1 MQPEQRGMKVEY
13 GIKMTH
19 VEFLDERI
27 LDEQKIAELRESLEP
42 VIEKNGDGRMLMNF
56 VNVQFMTSAMLGLLV
71 RVHKK
76 VCELDGKLQL
86 HNVDPNIRKIFE
98 ITQLTKV
105 LDIS

>member
-1 MQPEQRGMKVEY
+1 MQPERPGMKVEH

-19 VEFLDERI
+19 VELLDERI
-27 LDEQKIAELRESLEP
+27 LDEQRIAELRESLES
-42 VIEKNGDGRMLMNF
+42 VIEKNQDGRMLINF

-76 VCELDGKLQL
+76 VCELGGKLEL
-86 HNVDPNIRKIFE
+86 CNVDPSIRKIFE